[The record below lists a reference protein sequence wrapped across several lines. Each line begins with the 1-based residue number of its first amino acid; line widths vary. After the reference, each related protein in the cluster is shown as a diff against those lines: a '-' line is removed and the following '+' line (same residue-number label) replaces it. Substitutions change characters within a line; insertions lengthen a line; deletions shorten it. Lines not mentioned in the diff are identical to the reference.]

1 MRQALCFSFLILFLT
16 TLSRPV
22 DAKKTSPRDFQHTIA
37 APRGATDNPA
47 ANAPGRGFAALAAND
62 TTWLY
67 SANFNGQT
75 CQTQGWTSSDL
86 TAQSGD
92 YWHVDDYAGLP
103 FGPVA
108 GAKSLW
114 CGARAGTDPIRCSYL
129 ALPGY
134 GNSWNQSWCTKT
146 CLAIAGGATTNLD
159 VSFTIRY
166 DTETSYDGT
175 ALEYTTDCS
184 GDLGWTEID
193 GGVPS
198 GWDGSGTAVVNGHYA
213 VGAGPVKVRLHFTSD
228 SAWSDQDGFFPTD
241 GAAHVDNLKAEG
253 LALEDFED
261 EAVGAIASNDWQS
274 CNAAY
279 GDNAILLHGA
289 DVLQQDPCRTNLSC
303 LWAFIK
309 NSTAYYS
316 CGGYPAQK
324 VVPYVNDRG
333 QYINNEI
340 WSPWIPLSGSGTKVN
355 LRYDVY
361 RDLPTD
367 ALIYY
372 TWQART
378 IVNGCPTPWKNRNF
392 FYNGDEQQWFTQTD
406 EIGSLLNL
414 GSATHIQ
421 VSLGVIDLCPFHCG
435 IFGTGQCHTPAPY
448 FDNVSVYRVNSS
460 GPQWSVRDIDIFQDT
475 FASDGTLTG
484 KGRADTAADIK
495 PSSSPS
501 FTPGDSA
508 IVLSLMDGN
517 YAGTATN
524 SSGLS
529 DDPNVS
535 TFIGR
540 HKTKKAVYMWVAVWP
555 QGQPNK
561 SGDGLSE
568 GPGGQANRYPHI
580 AAKDYVDSHGV
591 SWTAIRADF
600 TYTGSAS
607 TPGLGTS
614 FQPIINNRFNVDLN
628 DNLFVPG
635 DTICFFYGATSPGG
649 TTYYSDQWHVTDN
662 IAEVA
667 ANPMEFTVLPAGG
680 FNRGGE
686 VLYVDGADGY
696 GVQPY
701 YDGAFMVQHVSDK
714 TDRFDV
720 RGPASGL
727 SNTLSGRLTNIAGQL
742 NAAYHVVLW
751 DCGSLPVTLGD
762 GISRKANDYAMLNSF
777 LGNLTFNGGVFLLGD
792 DVPENLIASPAAEAV
807 AFRSIYI
814 PFTLASG
821 DHVAAGMGIS
831 PKIVHWPG
839 RALSTGLN
847 NDFFIFGGCPEI
859 NDFDVLHASGTSRIE
874 ASYVT
879 AQSASGAV
887 VSNKVP
893 GGPAT
898 KTCAIVGFSLAAVR
912 DDELDGI
919 SDRALFLRDLVRYSG
934 AGPSAPITGAGPSL
948 SNSLA
953 QNYPNPFNPQTTI
966 AFSIA
971 ERANVRVAV
980 YNVNGALVR
989 TLANESRAAGAY
1001 ELTWDGR
1008 DDGGRQVASG
1018 VYFYRLTAGSFTQT
1032 KKMVL
1037 LK

>member
-1 MRQALCFSFLILFLT
+1 
-16 TLSRPV
+16 
-22 DAKKTSPRDFQHTIA
+22 
-37 APRGATDNPA
+37 
-47 ANAPGRGFAALAAND
+47 
-62 TTWLY
+62 
-67 SANFNGQT
+67 
-75 CQTQGWTSSDL
+75 
-86 TAQSGD
+86 
-92 YWHVDDYAGLP
+92 
-103 FGPVA
+103 
-108 GAKSLW
+108 
-114 CGARAGTDPIRCSYL
+114 
-129 ALPGY
+129 
-134 GNSWNQSWCTKT
+134 
-146 CLAIAGGATTNLD
+146 
-159 VSFTIRY
+159 
-166 DTETSYDGT
+166 
-175 ALEYTTDCS
+175 
-184 GDLGWTEID
+184 
-193 GGVPS
+193 VPS
-198 GWDGSGTAVVNGHYA
+198 GWDGSGTTIVNGHYA
-213 VGAGPVKVRLHFTSD
+213 VGAGPVKVRLRFTSD

-253 LALEDFED
+253 LALEDFEG
-261 EAVGAIASNDWQS
+261 EAVGATASNDWQS

-324 VVPYVNDRG
+324 VVPYVNERN

-340 WSPWIPLSGSGTKVN
+340 WSPWIPLSGSGTEIN

-372 TWQART
+372 TWKART
-378 IVNGCPTPWKNRNF
+378 IVNGCPTPWKQRNF
-392 FYNGDEQQWFTQTD
+392 SYNGDEQQWFTQTE

-414 GSATHIQ
+414 ATATHIQ
-421 VSLGVIDLCPFHCG
+421 VSLGVIDMCPFHCG

-448 FDNVSVYRVNSS
+448 FDNVSVYRVNIS
-460 GPQWSVRDIDIFQDT
+460 GPQWSVRDIDLFQDT

-508 IVLSLMDGN
+508 IVLSLMDGA

-540 HKTKKAVYMWVAVWP
+540 NKTKKAVYMWVAVWP

-568 GPGGQANRYPHI
+568 GPGRSGQPLSAHP
-580 AAKDYVDSHGV
+580 AKDYVDSHGV
-591 SWTAIRADF
+591 TWTAIRADF
-600 TYTGSAS
+600 TYQGNATTA
-607 TPGLGTS
+607 GLGTG
-614 FQPIINNRFNVDLN
+614 FQPIVNNRFNVDLN

-680 FNRGGE
+680 FNRGGDI
-686 VLYVDGADGY
+686 LYVDGADGY
-696 GVQPY
+696 GSQPY
-701 YDGAFMVQHVSDK
+701 FDGAFMVLRLNTK
-714 TDRFDV
+714 IDRYDV

-727 SNTLSGRLTNIAGQL
+727 SNTLSGRVFSIAVQL
-742 NAAYHVVLW
+742 NAAYRGIIW
-751 DCGSLPVTLGD
+751 DTGSLPVTLGD
-762 GISRKANDYAMLNSF
+762 GISRKSDDYQLLSAF
-777 LGNLTFNGGVFLLGD
+777 LDNLTTLGGVYLSGD
-792 DVPENLIASPAAEAV
+792 DMAEQLASSPAASAV
-807 AFRSIYI
+807 SFRSTYM

-821 DHVAAGMGIS
+821 DHIAAGMGVS

-839 RALSTGLN
+839 RAFTD
-847 NDFFIFGGCPEI
+847 DFTVFGGCPQM
-859 NDFDVLHASGTSRIE
+859 NDFDVLNALGTSKVE
-874 ASYVT
+874 MSYAT
-879 AQSASGAV
+879 AQSPNGGV
-887 VSNKVP
+887 VSNHVVT
-893 GGPAT
+893 GPVT
-898 KTCAIVGFSLAAVR
+898 KTVMLSGFSVAQIR
-912 DDELDGI
+912 DDETNGI
-919 SDRALFLRDLVRYSG
+919 SDRAQFLRDLIVFTMASL
-934 AGPSAPITGAGPSL
+934 PQVTGAGPTL
-948 SNSLA
+948 SNSLG

-1001 ELTWDGR
+1001 ALTWDGR

-1018 VYFYRLTAGSFTQT
+1018 VYFYKLTAGSFTQT